1 MKVLLKLKIKIPARA
16 LNYYILAWKENQR
29 RTPTDR
35 CAVEHYIWPVIKRMS
50 EVYGPTTREKEIKV
64 STTQQNKSF
73 FYHILVWKTNLLSRT
88 SHQMFTKKQSKQQ
101 KQ

>member
-1 MKVLLKLKIKIPARA
+1 
-16 LNYYILAWKENQR
+16 
-29 RTPTDR
+29 
-35 CAVEHYIWPVIKRMS
+35 MS
-50 EVYGPTTREKEIKV
+50 EVYGPTTRDKEIKV

-73 FYHILVWKTNLLSRT
+73 FYHILVWKTNLLSRI